1 MKALLLAG
9 VVVTTAPARGTHVES
24 RTREVVRLHD
34 FHVSYTRMAIEG
46 NSISAQI
53 RMFGDDITKALID
66 RSKTPSLT
74 LNSAQGEA
82 AAQAYLAESFP
93 IVANG
98 KKLVPT
104 VASATQERDMW
115 SYIVTWTAAAP
126 ITSLT
131 LHNAAMMEY
140 FDDQQNI
147 VKLKHIGSGKESTL
161 FYSGGSRVDQVVKF

>member
-1 MKALLLAG
+1 MKATVLAG
-9 VVVTTAPARGTHVES
+9 VVVTTAPARSVHVAS
-24 RTREVVRLHD
+24 LTRPAERAHD

-66 RSKTPSLT
+66 RSKVPTLT

-82 AAQAYLAESFP
+82 AAQAYLAASFP

-98 KKLVPT
+98 KKLVPN

-126 ITSLT
+126 VTSLT

-140 FDDQQNI
+140 FEDQQNI

-161 FYSGGSRVDQVVKF
+161 FYSGGSRADQVVRF